1 MSGID
6 KINELFDSS
15 QLDRSRCVLHAT
27 ARINI
32 DLILVPQED
41 KRNNEITNHYDDRI
55 SKLKHKLMS
64 DDLAYRN
71 KDAYEP
77 PYLRKRNRRLKSI
90 YVSMHDN
97 DVKRKSNHR
106 NKAIKPS
113 EFGRL
118 EYQQFI
124 HKNEIPDADFLTQLL
139 EKSRQSIDHKQHH
152 KKHHYSRSHDRI
164 QKLRSKPEAGI
175 MQKKIKIWTYKF
187 LG

>member
-1 MSGID
+1 M
-6 KINELFDSS
+6 
-15 QLDRSRCVLHAT
+15 HAT
-27 ARINI
+27 VRINT

-41 KRNNEITNHYDDRI
+41 KRNNEINNNYDDRI
-55 SKLKHKLMS
+55 SKLKHKLMN
-64 DDLAYRN
+64 DDLAYR
-71 KDAYEP
+71 KDDYEP

-90 YVSMHDN
+90 YVSMHDS

-113 EFGRL
+113 EYGRL

-124 HKNEIPDADFLTQLL
+124 HKNEIPDADLLTQLL
-139 EKSRQSIDHKQHH
+139 EKSRNSIDHKQHH

-175 MQKKIKIWTYKF
+175 MQKKIKI
-187 LG
+187 